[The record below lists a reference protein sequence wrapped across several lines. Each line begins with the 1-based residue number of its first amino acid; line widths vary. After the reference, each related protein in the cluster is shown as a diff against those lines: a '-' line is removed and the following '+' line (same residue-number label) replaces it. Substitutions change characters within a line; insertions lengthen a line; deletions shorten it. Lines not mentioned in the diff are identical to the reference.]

1 MSKLIE
7 SKYTW
12 AKIPDDIP
20 RKNLVFVTAKTT
32 TPTHHSDD
40 PVYTHRLFD
49 EEELKESARSLA
61 RRQIGINHIPEMVLP
76 KPYQVID
83 AQYNPETKSVEAL
96 LYLPDEYIQKIKEG
110 KIKHVSVEYYWRDE
124 EHLPEGV
131 KFKGLVFDRVDL
143 LEGMNPGDKNT
154 EIKLLESKKALM
166 EGELEIMDEVKLYES
181 EAQQYSEL
189 PSLEEIIVTS
199 FRKLGE
205 PLGPYK
211 DFDDCV
217 ASVKREKGL
226 SDERAR
232 KYCGYLYW
240 KIEKKR
246 KDVGEEAKVD
256 VPETGDYVHVRV
268 KDPDSFDNESFR
280 YIDITKGIKAVVGC
294 PKGHFKGG
302 KCEVGTEVQKFVF
315 DKDKYTSEQAKKWVE
330 EHKKEAIELPKDT
343 VAATA
348 QEPATPVHVEPKEK
362 QIPEIPSNP
371 QNVGP
376 MQSPKTPEQ
385 VEEEKKVMLGKSMN
399 PNPDTSTLIPPPS
412 VPPTEPKLAPTVG
425 PNLPKLN
432 PLPSSPPNLPASMIE
447 AKKKESTTEQKPQ
460 EQKVE
465 QKPVEQKVEQ
475 KVEPKPEDKIKE
487 LQEAVDKLQKSLKE
501 TQESV
506 DKKIKEA
513 IEKTRKEEQD
523 KIKEQLKRKL
533 ISGVYAK
540 NKLVEVE

>member
-1 MSKLIE
+1 MGKLIE
-7 SKYTW
+7 SKYSW
-12 AKIPDDIP
+12 ARVPEDIP

-32 TPTHHSDD
+32 TPTHHSED

-61 RRQIGINHIPEMVLP
+61 RRQIGINHIPEVVLP

-124 EHLPEGV
+124 ERLPEGV

-166 EGELEIMDEVKLYES
+166 EGGLEIMDEIKLCES

-189 PSLEEIIVTS
+189 PSLEEIIVTT

-211 DFDDCV
+211 NFDDCV

-246 KDVGEEAKVD
+246 KNVGEEAKVD
-256 VPETGDYVHVRV
+256 VPETGDYIHVGV
-268 KDPDSFDNESFR
+268 EDPDKYDKDSFR
-280 YIDITKGIKAVVGC
+280 TIDIKEGVKARVGC
-294 PKGHFKGG
+294 PKGHWVG
-302 KCEVGTEVQKFVF
+302 KECKVGTEVQVFLF
-315 DKDKYTSEQAKKWVE
+315 DKDKYTKEQAKKWVE
-330 EHKKEAIELPKDT
+330 EHKKEGVELPKDT

-348 QEPATPVHVEPKEK
+348 QELATPVHVEPEK
-362 QIPEIPSNP
+362 KQTPEVPSNP

-376 MQSPKTPEQ
+376 MQPPKTPEQ
-385 VEEEKKVMLGKSMN
+385 VEEEKKVMLGKAIQ
-399 PNPDTSTLIPPPS
+399 PEPDLSKLIP
-412 VPPTEPKLAPTVG
+412 AP
-425 PNLPKLN
+425 
-432 PLPSSPPNLPASMIE
+432 AE
-447 AKKKESTTEQKPQ
+447 EKKKESSEQKPT
-460 EQKVE
+460 EKVE
-465 QKPVEQKVEQ
+465 QKPVEQ

-487 LQEAVDKLQKSLKE
+487 LQEAVDRLQKSLKE

-506 DKKIKEA
+506 EKKVKEA
-513 IEKTRKEEQD
+513 IEKTRKEEQE
-523 KIKEQLKRKL
+523 KIKEQLKRKYL
-533 ISGVYAK
+533 SGLYSH
-540 NKLVEVE
+540 NKVVEAAEE